1 MQTSG
6 SLFRVLVATDLSECS
21 QHAVRAA
28 LMVAE
33 RTPSAELV
41 ILHVMDSSEPAGHVE
56 AIEEKE
62 KMGTTLVDE
71 VTTLRA
77 GVAIPSH
84 VRVHYH
90 VVRGTAAH
98 TIVAEAASHQSDL
111 VVVGTHG
118 RRGIERMV
126 LGSVAEMVVRLSPC
140 SVLTIK
146 QKSA

>member
-21 QHAVRAA
+21 HQAVRAA

-33 RTPSAELV
+33 RSPNAELV
-41 ILHVMDSSEPAGHVE
+41 ILHVMDSSEPAEHVA

-71 VTTLRA
+71 ITTLRG
-77 GVAIPSH
+77 GVPIPSH

-90 VVRGTAAH
+90 VVRGVAAH

>member
-21 QHAVRAA
+21 QQAVRVA

-33 RTPSAELV
+33 RSPNAELV

-62 KMGTTLVDE
+62 KMGTTLIE
-71 VTTLRA
+71 EIKKLRDD
-77 GVAIPSH
+77 VPIPSN

-90 VVRGTAAH
+90 VVRGGAAH
-98 TIVAEAASHQSDL
+98 TIVAEAALHRSDL